1 MLEPLE
7 IDRGLVLPGSDLGFS
22 AVRSQGPGGQ
32 NVNKVSSKVEL
43 TFALGASR
51 ALTGEQKARL
61 RALAGRKVDAR
72 DVLHIVC
79 QETRDQHENLAR
91 ARQRLAAMVASALV
105 PPKVR
110 KRTRPSRGANERR
123 LRDKKAH
130 AQKKRQRE
138 TV

>member
-1 MLEPLE
+1 MLEPLD
-7 IDRGLVLPGSDLGFS
+7 IDGRLVLPASDLGFS

-43 TFALGASR
+43 TFALSTSR
-51 ALTGEQKARL
+51 ALSGEQKARL
-61 RALAGRKVDAR
+61 RALAGRRVDAR
-72 DVLHIVC
+72 GVLHVVC

-91 ARQRLAAMVASALV
+91 ARQRLAAMIASALV

-130 AQKKRQRE
+130 AQKKRERE
-138 TV
+138 I